1 MKAKT
6 VRDYNDVFPVV
17 RVDVSTESILGCLR
31 YCDEVSKQA
40 EMGLQG
46 DCHLDDV
53 IEGVFELI
61 NQRRM
66 IEEGAR

>member
-1 MKAKT
+1 MKAHT
-6 VRDYNDVFPVV
+6 IREYNSVYPVI
-17 RVDVSTESILGCLR
+17 RLDISTESIMGNLR
-31 YCDEVSKQA
+31 YCDEVYKQS
-40 EMGLQG
+40 EKGLQG

-66 IEEGAR
+66 IEEGDR